1 MSSFIGGAIDSFV
14 KKSNDSYK
22 ILDDGITG
30 MKQTLVDNTKAIYS
44 DAQNLYNNVSDA
56 TSKAM
61 TGDWSG
67 VKNLFLNVGTSIV
80 SYGTSNATRQV
91 SQSSQ
96 QLASMVSNRGAG
108 ALKASNNVNPP
119 SAVADNYNK
128 NLATIFRELQAQQ
141 RMDMRVSLRVAPLQ
155 NADYADQTI
164 IDRLQYVLGNY
175 QAQYNGSTIVQTDA
189 LTGTRGTTIYG
200 FLFEALSQEVGLVFP
215 YTPQVSF
222 SQQVTYETTN
232 LFQSNLA
239 MHNYGGT
246 PPPSISLNAKF
257 TADTKE
263 NAKHMLSA
271 IWFLKAASK
280 SDFGMQATA
289 SDKRIPGTPPPTLYL
304 NGYGDY
310 LMNYI
315 PVVIKGYNYSFPDDR
330 DYTNVMFNLA
340 NAMKFVEYFSDSS
353 DTIAANSNVSNI
365 YTIRNMLPIQ
375 MDVKIDLLVQPNI
388 WQHIHKFDLM
398 SYKQGNIHIKNN
410 PVKASSSPSYSPNLA
425 ESFERSGWTW

>member
-1 MSSFIGGAIDSFV
+1 
-14 KKSNDSYK
+14 
-22 ILDDGITG
+22 
-30 MKQTLVDNTKAIYS
+30 
-44 DAQNLYNNVSDA
+44 
-56 TSKAM
+56 
-61 TGDWSG
+61 
-67 VKNLFLNVGTSIV
+67 
-80 SYGTSNATRQV
+80 
-91 SQSSQ
+91 
-96 QLASMVSNRGAG
+96 
-108 ALKASNNVNPP
+108 
-119 SAVADNYNK
+119 
-128 NLATIFRELQAQQ
+128 
-141 RMDMRVSLRVAPLQ
+141 
-155 NADYADQTI
+155 
-164 IDRLQYVLGNY
+164 
-175 QAQYNGSTIVQTDA
+175 
-189 LTGTRGTTIYG
+189 
-200 FLFEALSQEVGLVFP
+200 
-215 YTPQVSF
+215 
-222 SQQVTYETTN
+222 
-232 LFQSNLA
+232 

-315 PVVIKGYNYSFPDDR
+315 PVVIRGYSYSFPDDR